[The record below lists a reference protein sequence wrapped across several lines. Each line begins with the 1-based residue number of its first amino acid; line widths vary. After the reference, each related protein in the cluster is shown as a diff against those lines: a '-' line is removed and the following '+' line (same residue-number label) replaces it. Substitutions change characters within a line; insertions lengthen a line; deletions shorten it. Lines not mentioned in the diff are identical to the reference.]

1 MKGIEGRSVI
11 VTGGASGIGEAAVRL
26 LVENGANVTIADLN
40 DAAGEALAEEL
51 NRGSRKAQ
59 FVRTNIASE
68 PDVRAMVEVAMAT
81 FGKVD
86 GAFNNAAVPNLGKPL
101 ADITLDEFTRCQ
113 EINVMGTFLCLKYE
127 IKAMLNN
134 GSGSIVNTSSTCGLV
149 NVPMTSEYTASKHAV
164 SGLTKAA
171 ASDYGSNNIRVN
183 AIAPSAT
190 RTPMYEGYRV
200 TNPNFDAQV
209 AALHLL
215 RRASDPIEQAEAAVW
230 LLSDAASFVTGVILP
245 TDGGYTAV

>member
-1 MKGIEGRSVI
+1 MKGINGRSII

-26 LVENGANVTIADLN
+26 LAENGAKVTIADLSEP
-40 DAAGEALAEEL
+40 AGNALADEL
-51 NRGSRKAQ
+51 TRRGQTVQ
-59 FVRTNIASE
+59 FVRTDIASE
-68 PDVRAMVEVAMAT
+68 ADVVAMVDAAVSVY
-81 FGKVD
+81 GQLD
-86 GAFNNAAVPNLGKPL
+86 GAFNNAAVPNLGRPL
-101 ADITLDEFTRCQ
+101 ADITLAEFTRCQ
-113 EINVMGTFLCLKYE
+113 TINVTGTFLCLKYE
-127 IKAMLNN
+127 INALLKV
-134 GSGSIVNTSSTCGLV
+134 GGGSIVNTSSTCGLV
-149 NVPMTSEYTASKHAV
+149 NVPMTAEYTTSKHAV
-164 SGLTKAA
+164 SGMTKAA
-171 ASDYGSNNIRVN
+171 ASDYGPSNIRVN

-190 RTPMYEGYRV
+190 RTPMYEGYRQ